1 MARAAKDQL
10 LSRSKRPHPRTRVD
24 VPITAR
30 APVRPSRDLPRAGTH
45 PRRWLC
51 WDPSGFFPAANGP
64 SRAREA
70 ASRSLP
76 GPLYGPSRDLPGVQP
91 PRTCVDLSIKRGV
104 QPPLR
109 GATRPV
115 RPRTAC
121 RRCVCKCPP
130 AGSAPGGCPSEP
142 PGPGPAP
149 ESGRRS
155 SGW

>member
-1 MARAAKDQL
+1 MPGAQLPALAEGERAAW
-10 LSRSKRPHPRTRVD
+10 
-24 VPITAR
+24 
-30 APVRPSRDLPRAGTH
+30 PVRPRTS
-45 PRRWLC
+45 
-51 WDPSGFFPAANGP
+51 FFPAANGP
-64 SRAREA
+64 SRASEA

-91 PRTCVDLSIKRGV
+91 PRTCVDLSIKRGL

-109 GATRPV
+109 GATCPGCNPRGRALSSRSGAAFSR
-115 RPRTAC
+115 RPRARLARGATPAC
-121 RRCVCKCPP
+121 RRCACKCPP